1 MKKLNIDGTEIKL
14 QIWDTAGQE
23 RYRAITQNFYK
34 GSLGL
39 AIVFDL
45 TDESTFK
52 TIKGWLE
59 TIKNFAGDKV
69 VKVILGNKCDLPND
83 RRVSDKEIETL
94 LKEVNL
100 PYFETSA
107 KMDKNIKEAF
117 DYMGREIKRHF
128 MVNNASESIFGES
141 SVLRSE
147 LSVRPKGIENGKG
160 KGCCG

>member
-1 MKKLNIDGTEIKL
+1 MKKITVENTEMKL

-45 TDESTFK
+45 TDEGTFK

-59 TIKNFAGDKV
+59 TIKNYAGDKV
-69 VKVILGNKCDLPND
+69 VKIILGNKSDLLKD
-83 RRVSDKEIETL
+83 KRVKDEEIEAL

-117 DYMGREIKRHF
+117 DYMAKEIKKQF
-128 MVNNASESIFGES
+128 MVNATESIFGDS
-141 SVLRSE
+141 TVLRSE
-147 LSVRPKGIENGKG
+147 LSLKPKDVKN
-160 KGCCG
+160 KGCCE